1 MGAFSPPSPIVGCF
15 PFIGQFDNTAF
26 YALKSMSTESWSNS
40 PVYAMCNGFLSS
52 LWDSLPWFMAI
63 LMYTAF
69 SNNLE
74 LIVLEL
80 DLGPRLLWSRAI
92 VQKVISVPEVNNL
105 GTKASDLPWM
115 ITSHTFMPRA
125 TENFFRHGLPML
137 GLSGTVAPKWRAVNP
152 Y

>member
-1 MGAFSPPSPIVGCF
+1 
-15 PFIGQFDNTAF
+15 
-26 YALKSMSTESWSNS
+26 
-40 PVYAMCNGFLSS
+40 
-52 LWDSLPWFMAI
+52 MAV

-92 VQKVISVPEVNNL
+92 VQKVIGVPEVNNL
-105 GTKASDLPWM
+105 GPKASDLPGM
-115 ITSHTFMPRA
+115 MTSPTFTPGA
-125 TENFFRHGLPML
+125 IGNCFWPGLPML
-137 GLSGTVAPKWRAVNP
+137 GLGGTVAPRWRAVNP